1 MSNFLNKLTKRFIT
15 NEGSLPTPT
24 IFSYIQSL
32 SEGLLNM
39 KPRTQTESRRLSIA
53 KEHLREIRK
62 KARQL
67 QERVQLLEEQ
77 VSVLEESKEGKN

>member
-1 MSNFLNKLTKRFIT
+1 MSEFLNKLTRKFIT
-15 NEGSLPTPT
+15 NEGGVPSPT

-32 SEGLLNM
+32 SEGLSNM
-39 KPRTQTESRRLSIA
+39 KPKTQTESRRLSIV

-77 VSVLEESKEGKN
+77 VSVLEESKEAKS